1 MADVPDRPMRRTR
14 LKDADL
20 AAAWRKH
27 SSGWCSLPF
36 PDGAFDL
43 VVAFMSLEVT
53 FVSEHQP
60 LEATRTRSRALGS
73 ASNG

>member
-1 MADVPDRPMRRTR
+1 VHLAD
-14 LKDADL
+14 
-20 AAAWRKH
+20 AA
-27 SSGWCSLPF
+27 SLPF